1 MHPPHI
7 TAKVHRVNVHNGI
20 ILPLKQM
27 ERVYTDAAQ
36 SSLDAFEH
44 NLESGDTSDPRSNT
58 VNDLGGGVGCDLLPP
73 SFVKITN

>member
-1 MHPPHI
+1 MF
-7 TAKVHRVNVHNGI
+7 TMESSC
-20 ILPLKQM
+20 LKQM

-58 VNDLGGGVGCDLLPP
+58 VNDWGEAAICCRLHLL
-73 SFVKITN
+73 KLQTNTVSTI